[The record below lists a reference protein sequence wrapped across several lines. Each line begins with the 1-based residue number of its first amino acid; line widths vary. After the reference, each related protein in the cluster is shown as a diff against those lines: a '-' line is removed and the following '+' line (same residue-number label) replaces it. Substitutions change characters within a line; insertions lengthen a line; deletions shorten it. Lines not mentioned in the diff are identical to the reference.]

1 MMNDMILISFL
12 LLGLLTAAIFLAK
25 YKKALS
31 NLQNN
36 YEATKQTL
44 SNVQNKHESLNKA
57 YTDFRDKYGA
67 IIDIEGKKD
76 ELNKSLS
83 AVESEISTIKNDY
96 QQKKEFYDSLL
107 KQLAL
112 YEEEVEI
119 TSYGLYKPYYD
130 FQTSDVYKQKLEEIR
145 EDEKILIKDEK
156 AYFCGTEWTV
166 NNNRAEGKRQTK
178 QYGKLMLRA
187 FNGECDALISNVRWN
202 NVTKMEERLKKS
214 FEIINT
220 LGSTHRIEITQAYF
234 DLKLAELRVTFEYE
248 EKRQKEKE
256 EQRRIQ
262 EQIREEEK
270 VQREAEKAQKEAED
284 EEKRFKK
291 ALEQAHAELAKA
303 QGEEVGGL
311 TTKVQELEQQLKDAL
326 EKKERAIAQAQLT
339 KSGNIY
345 VISNIGS
352 FGEDVYKIGMTR
364 RLEPLDRIRE
374 LGDASVPFEFDVHA
388 MIHSDNA
395 PELEYEIHKHFED
408 KRINLL
414 NNRKEFYK
422 VYLDDIEKVV
432 KEKRADI
439 EFTKLAEARQF
450 RESQAMRELASQQK
464 ESAQRK
470 SPEESK
476 FPESI

>member
-1 MMNDMILISFL
+1 
-12 LLGLLTAAIFLAK
+12 
-25 YKKALS
+25 
-31 NLQNN
+31 
-36 YEATKQTL
+36 
-44 SNVQNKHESLNKA
+44 
-57 YTDFRDKYGA
+57 
-67 IIDIEGKKD
+67 
-76 ELNKSLS
+76 
-83 AVESEISTIKNDY
+83 
-96 QQKKEFYDSLL
+96 
-107 KQLAL
+107 
-112 YEEEVEI
+112 
-119 TSYGLYKPYYD
+119 
-130 FQTSDVYKQKLEEIR
+130 
-145 EDEKILIKDEK
+145 
-156 AYFCGTEWTV
+156 
-166 NNNRAEGKRQTK
+166 
-178 QYGKLMLRA
+178 
-187 FNGECDALISNVRWN
+187 
-202 NVTKMEERLKKS
+202 MEERLKKS
-214 FEIINT
+214 FEIINA

-234 DLKLAELRVTFEYE
+234 DLKLTELRVTFEYE

-311 TTKVQELEQQLKDAL
+311 NAKVQELEQQLKGAL

-450 RESQAMRELASQQK
+450 RESQAMRELGSQQK
-464 ESAQRK
+464 ERAQGK